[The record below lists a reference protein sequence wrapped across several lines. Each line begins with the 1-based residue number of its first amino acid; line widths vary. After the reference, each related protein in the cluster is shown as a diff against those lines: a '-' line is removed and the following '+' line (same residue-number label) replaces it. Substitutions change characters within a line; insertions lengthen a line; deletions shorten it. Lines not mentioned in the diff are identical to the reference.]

1 MLDCLDRDCVQWISA
16 GLIRSIGNLIDTV
29 VLSTF
34 RFCHPAI
41 SHLIDLLI
49 NAITITISHH
59 DDNQRAPEEV
69 VSIEHTGL
77 SVFVL
82 HCRKKPFGSR
92 RTDEP
97 GL

>member
-1 MLDCLDRDCVQWISA
+1 MDQRGLDPIDRQLNRNDGAVSFQILQPASSH
-16 GLIRSIGNLIDTV
+16 RID
-29 VLSTF
+29 
-34 RFCHPAI
+34 I
-41 SHLIDLLI
+41 LI
-49 NAITITISHH
+49 NAINITISHR
-59 DDNQRAPEEV
+59 DDNQRASEEV

-82 HCRKKPFGSR
+82 HYREKPFGSR

>member
-1 MLDCLDRDCVQWISA
+1 MAQRGLDPIDRQLNRDSDAVYSQ
-16 GLIRSIGNLIDTV
+16 
-29 VLSTF
+29 VLQS
-34 RFCHPAI
+34 AI
-41 SHLIDLLI
+41 SHLIDIMI
-49 NAITITISHH
+49 NTINITISHRN
-59 DDNQRAPEEV
+59 DNQRASEEV

-82 HCRKKPFGSR
+82 HCRKNPFGSR